1 MRQIQILNGIK
12 QMKYLIT
19 FSSLFFLFS
28 CSSKNEKLEFALQ
41 QAGNNRLELE
51 KVLNHYKND
60 SLKHKSA
67 VFLIENMPYYSY
79 QVSSEIDSTKALLTD
94 IFEKWDFSEKERQK
108 GIHFQRTSSPIIKQD
123 IKEIKAD
130 LLIENIDY
138 AFKVWKERPW
148 NRHLSF
154 EDFCELILP
163 YRIAEEPLT
172 NWRKKYYEKYA
183 PILDSLYKGADV
195 VEACNILSDYM
206 KTEKFYYFAD
216 FGTPRQGA
224 EFQFKNRIGTC
235 RDACDIATYVM
246 RSVGIPVTTDMYP
259 YSPEYQIDHEWNVV
273 RDTTGKYLPFWYEQ
287 FNAVRDDNF
296 TDKRKKGKV
305 FRMTYG
311 IQKNLNRLEELPPSL
326 QNPFMKDVT
335 DEYFGKNK
343 VSIPF
348 KGNIENAFIGVFTA
362 RNGWLPVGQGKIENK
377 NIIFENIEPFVIY
390 QPLTYENNKLRPIT
404 YPFMYKKNKV
414 HIFTP
419 ENEQQEITLTRK
431 YSMRKARLLEFIDYI
446 NGVKIKGSNFQNS
459 TRENTL
465 CEVHISGIKQVE
477 TININSVAGY
487 QRIRYQAPVNKH
499 LQLAE
504 IHFFDEKDNKIKF
517 DTIYCDGKSTRNIDL
532 YKLENC
538 YDNNPVSF
546 FETASWGNS
555 IFFESRKKQVIKTI
569 QITPRNDDN
578 FIKEGNTYELFYN
591 GGENDWISLGEKIAT
606 NQPFL
611 IYKAPKNA
619 VLWLKNKTRGKEEQ
633 IFTYENGRQ
642 IFPTFEEYGK

>member
-1 MRQIQILNGIK
+1 
-12 QMKYLIT
+12 MKDFLSLLLLIV
-19 FSSLFFLFS
+19 LFS

-41 QAGNNRLELE
+41 QAENNRLELE

-60 SLKHKSA
+60 SLKYKSA
-67 VFLIENMPYYSY
+67 IFLIENMPYYTY
-79 QVSSEIDSTKALLTD
+79 QVSPQIDSTKNLLSK
-94 IFEKWDFSEKERQK
+94 IFEKWDFSEKERKK
-108 GIHFQRTSSPIIKQD
+108 GIHFQKTSSPIIKQD
-123 IKEIKAD
+123 IKEIKAN

-138 AFKVWKERPW
+138 AFRVWQEKPW
-148 NRHLSF
+148 NKHLPF

-172 NWRKKYYEKYA
+172 NWRKKYYEKYN
-183 PILDSLYKGADV
+183 PILDSLYKGKDV

-206 KTEKFYYFAD
+206 KTEKFFYFTD
-216 FGTPRQGA
+216 FSTPRQGA
-224 EFQFKNRIGTC
+224 DFQLKNRIGTC

-246 RSVGIPVTTDMYP
+246 RSVGIPVTTDMYL

-311 IQKNLNRLEELPPSL
+311 IQKNLNQLEKLPPSL
-326 QNPFMKDVT
+326 QNPFLKDVT
-335 DEYFGKNK
+335 AQYFGYNK
-343 VSIPF
+343 VSIPC
-348 KGNIENAFIGVFTA
+348 KEKIDNVFIGIFTA

-377 NIIFENIEPFVIY
+377 NILFENIEPFVIY
-390 QPLTYENNKLRPIT
+390 QPLTYKNNELIPIT
-404 YPFMYKKNKV
+404 YPFMYKKDKV

-419 ENEQQEITLTRK
+419 EKEKQEIALTRK
-431 YSMRKARLLEFIDYI
+431 YSTRKVNLLQFIDYM
-446 NGVKIKGSNFQNS
+446 NGVKIKGTNSQNS

-465 CEVHISGIKQVE
+465 CEVHIPDIKQVE
-477 TININSVAGY
+477 TININSVVGY
-487 QRIRYQAPVNKH
+487 QRIRYQAPVNKR

-504 IHFFDEKDNKIKF
+504 IHFFDEKDNKIQF
-517 DTIYCDGKSTRNIDL
+517 DTIYCDGKPTRNIDF

-538 YDNNPVSF
+538 YDNNPISF

-555 IFFESRKKQVIKTI
+555 IFFESNKPKFIKTI

-578 FIKEGNTYELFYN
+578 FIREGDIYELFYN
-591 GGENDWISLGEKIAT
+591 SGEKGWISLGEQRAT
-606 NQPFL
+606 NKPTL
-611 IYKAPKNA
+611 YYKTPKNT

-642 IFPTFEEYGK
+642 VFPTFEEYGK

>member
-1 MRQIQILNGIK
+1 
-12 QMKYLIT
+12 MKYLIT

-28 CSSKNEKLEFALQ
+28 CSSRNEKLEFALQ
-41 QAGNNRLELE
+41 QAENNRLELE

-60 SLKHKSA
+60 SLKYKSA

-79 QVSSEIDSTKALLTD
+79 QVSSEIDSTKDLLTD

-108 GIHFQRTSSPIIKQD
+108 GILFQRTSSPTIKQD
-123 IKEIKAD
+123 IKEIKAN

-138 AFKVWKERPW
+138 AFKVWKERSW

-172 NWRKKYYEKYA
+172 NWRKKYYEKYT
-183 PILDSLYKGADV
+183 PILDSLYQGTDV
-195 VEACNILSDYM
+195 VEACNILSDYL
-206 KTEKFYYFAD
+206 KTEKFYYFPD

-246 RSVGIPVTTDMYP
+246 RAVGIPVTTDMYP

-287 FNAVRDDNF
+287 FNAVRDENF

-311 IQKNLNRLEELPPSL
+311 LQSPVKEIKKLPLSL
-326 QNPFMKDVT
+326 QKPFMKDVT
-335 DEYFGKNK
+335 SEYFGKNE

-348 KGNIENAFIGVFTA
+348 KGNIENTFIGVFTA
-362 RNGWLPVGQGKIENK
+362 RNGWFVVGQGKIEK
-377 NIIFENIEPFVIY
+377 EAIHFESIEPFVIY
-390 QPLTYENNKLRPIT
+390 QPLTYKNNMLIPIT
-404 YPFMYKKNKV
+404 YPFMYKKDKV

-419 ENEQQEITLTRK
+419 ENEKQEIALTRK
-431 YSMRKARLLEFIDYI
+431 YSMRKANLLQFIDHM
-446 NGVKIKGSNFQNS
+446 NGVKIKGSNPQNS

-465 CEVHISGIKQVE
+465 CEVHIPDIKQVE

-487 QRIRYQAPVNKH
+487 QRIRYQAPANKR

-504 IHFFDEKDNKIKF
+504 IHFFDDKDNKIKF
-517 DTIYCDGKSTRNIDL
+517 DTIYCDGKPTRSIDL
-532 YKLENC
+532 YKLENS

-569 QITPRNDDN
+569 QIIPRNDDN
-578 FIKEGNTYELFYN
+578 FIKEGDIYELFYN
-591 GGENDWISLGEKIAT
+591 SGEKGWISLGEQKAT
-606 NQPFL
+606 KEPVL
-611 IYKAPKNA
+611 YYKAPKNA

-642 IFPTFEEYGK
+642 VFPTFEEYGK

>member
-1 MRQIQILNGIK
+1 
-12 QMKYLIT
+12 MKYFILFLII
-19 FSSLFFLFS
+19 LFLYS
-28 CSSKNEKLEFALQ
+28 CYKTNEKLYFALQ
-41 QAGNNRLELE
+41 QAENNRIELE

-60 SLKHKSA
+60 SLKYKSA
-67 VFLIENMPYYSY
+67 IFLIENMPYYAY
-79 QVSSEIDSTKALLTD
+79 QVSPQIDSTKNLLSK
-94 IFEKWDFSEKERQK
+94 IFEKWDFSEKERKK

-123 IKEIKAD
+123 IKEIKAEV
-130 LLIENIDY
+130 LIENIDY
-138 AFKVWKERPW
+138 AFKVWEEKPW
-148 NRHLSF
+148 NKHLSF
-154 EDFCELILP
+154 DDFCELILP

-172 NWRKKYYEKYA
+172 NWRKKYYEKYN
-183 PILDSLYKGADV
+183 PILDSLYKGTDV

-206 KTEKFYYFAD
+206 KTEKFFYFTD
-216 FGTPRQGA
+216 FSTPRQGA
-224 EFQFKNRIGTC
+224 DFQLKNRIGTC

-246 RSVGIPVTTDMYP
+246 RSVGIPVTTDMYL

-311 IQKNLNRLEELPPSL
+311 IQKNLNQLEKLPPSL
-326 QNPFMKDVT
+326 QNPFLKDVT
-335 DEYFGKNK
+335 AQYFGYNK
-343 VSIPF
+343 VSIPC
-348 KGNIENAFIGVFTA
+348 KEKIDNVFIGIFTA

-377 NIIFENIEPFVIY
+377 NILFENIEPFVIY
-390 QPLTYENNKLRPIT
+390 QPLTYKNNELIPIT
-404 YPFMYKKNKV
+404 YPFMYKKDKV

-419 ENEQQEITLTRK
+419 EKEKQEIALTRK
-431 YSMRKARLLEFIDYI
+431 YSTRKVNLLQFIDYM
-446 NGVKIKGSNFQNS
+446 NGVKIKGTNSQNS

-465 CEVHISGIKQVE
+465 CEVHIPDIKQVE
-477 TININSVAGY
+477 TININSVVGY
-487 QRIRYQAPVNKH
+487 QRIRYQAPVNKR

-504 IHFFDEKDNKIKF
+504 IHFFDEKDNKIQF
-517 DTIYCDGKSTRNIDL
+517 DTIYCDGKPTRNIDF

-538 YDNNPVSF
+538 YDNNPISF

-555 IFFESRKKQVIKTI
+555 IFFESNKPKFIKTI

-578 FIKEGNTYELFYN
+578 FIREGDIYELFYN
-591 GGENDWISLGEKIAT
+591 SGEKGWISLGEQRAT
-606 NQPFL
+606 NKPTL
-611 IYKAPKNA
+611 YYKTPKNT

-642 IFPTFEEYGK
+642 VFPTFEEYGK